1 MNWRFWHALLY
12 DPLTWLAERKVLAPL
27 RRNLL
32 EGVRGRVLELGTGT
46 GANLPYYPADAKVVA
61 TDPDPYMLRRA
72 VAKNGGR
79 VARVSFVQCRAE
91 DLPFSDGSFDVVL
104 ATLVLCTVDI
114 PSLAVREARRVLRP
128 DGELRLLEHVRAAN
142 WLGRLQDAIA
152 PAWQRLSLGCRP
164 NRRTGDILTEE
175 GFDSRGL
182 GTTAL
187 LVGSARPVA
196 VPVEGEPVQ

>member
-1 MNWRFWHALLY
+1 MNWHFLHALLY
-12 DPLTWLAERKVLAPL
+12 DPLTWLAERKALAPL

-32 EGVRGRVLELGTGT
+32 EGARGRVLELGTGT
-46 GANLPYYPADAKVVA
+46 GANLPYYPAATRVFA

-79 VARVSFVQCRAE
+79 AARVSFVRCRAE
-91 DLPFSDGSFDVVL
+91 ELPFSKGSFDVVL
-104 ATLVLCTVDI
+104 ATLVLCTVDL

-128 DGELRLLEHVRAAN
+128 DGELRLLEHVRATN
-142 WLGRLQDAIA
+142 WLGRVQDAIA
-152 PAWQRLSLGCRP
+152 PVWQRLSLGCRP
-164 NRRTGDILTEE
+164 NRRTGDVLAAE

-187 LVGSARPVA
+187 LVGSARPV
-196 VPVEGEPVQ
+196 VVEPGQ